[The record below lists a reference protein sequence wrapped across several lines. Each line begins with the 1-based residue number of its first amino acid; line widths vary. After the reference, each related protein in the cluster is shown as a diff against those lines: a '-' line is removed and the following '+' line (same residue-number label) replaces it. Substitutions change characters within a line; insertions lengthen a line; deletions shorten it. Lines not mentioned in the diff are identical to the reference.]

1 MAKEIERKF
10 VVKNNLWNCKE
21 GEDIVQGYLS
31 YRKEATVRVRIK
43 KCRAYLTVKGATE
56 NITRNEFEYEIPI
69 EDAIEML
76 KLCEKKIE
84 KTRYYEKAGE
94 HTFEVDVFKGDN
106 EGLIVAEI
114 ELKSEDEDFIKP
126 DWLGEE
132 VSDDARYF
140 NSNLVN
146 NPYKLWN
153 CSI

>member
-10 VVKNNLWNCKE
+10 IVKNNLWNGKD

-31 YRKEATVRVRIK
+31 TKRDATVRVRIK
-43 KCRAYLTVKGATE
+43 KGHAYLTVKGATE
-56 NITRNEFEYEIPI
+56 NITRSEFEYEIPV
-69 EDAIEML
+69 EDAREML

-84 KTRYYEKAGE
+84 KTRYLEKAGE
-94 HTFEVDVFKGDN
+94 HTFEVDVFRGDN

-132 VSDDARYF
+132 VSKDARYF

-146 NPYKLWN
+146 NPYKLWK
-153 CSI
+153 II